1 MLKPDQDFAHFRIV
15 KLLGEGGMGQ
25 VYLAEDKKLQRQVAL
40 KILTAEY
47 FGVSERLERFHRE
60 AKTAAQISHPN
71 VMAIYDMGSTEDPT
85 VGRRVDY
92 IVMEYIKGKSL
103 AEYLKQRSSDLT
115 VVVRLAEKIAAG
127 LAAAHKINVVHRD
140 IKADNILVDDEEQP
154 KILDFGLAKPL
165 DPVQFSGDSKTK
177 TVSRELTRAG
187 KIVGTVAYM
196 SPEQVRGETVDTRSD
211 IFSFGVLLYRMA
223 TTEFPFS
230 ANTEVSTLAKI
241 LETRHESPR
250 IKNDAIPV
258 ELERIIDKCLQKN
271 ADDRY
276 HDTRDLV
283 VDLRNLRR
291 QFDSGISDTISGVTQ
306 EIKAV
311 GSRPLYQR
319 RWVWVVLVIAALFI
333 IIDRFGEAVTGFVE
347 GWKAGSK
354 TSVSSSGLKAAENS
368 LAILGFENKTGDKT
382 LDWLETGLPE
392 ILLTDL
398 AQNQSLNLIS
408 RQRVLD
414 AIESE
419 RGESATAPSHEEFV
433 EKALALGASRVL
445 TGSFYKMADKIRID
459 ARLEETSSGKILLGE
474 KVVGSDPFMIVDSLS
489 GKIALAMNVER
500 SATGEQGVASVT
512 SSSTDAY
519 REYHLGM
526 TAFGKELYDEAIL
539 RFSKAITMDSSF
551 ALPYMRVGMIRAFQ
565 NRSKEA
571 SNSLAKALQFEH
583 RLPLKDRNM
592 LDIYADI
599 WLRRKFGDAMTKMKL
614 MVSNY
619 PDDQESRTIYGALL
633 AQLAQDTVGAFAQL
647 DTVLAQNPSFQ
658 LALSMGVQLH
668 YGFGDYT
675 RATQIINRLKQFH
688 PDSPAAYRFQAKI
701 YTKTGKIQ
709 EAIVEYKELLKR
721 FPSEDDLLISLARLA
736 VRTRDFAL
744 ASEFVEKYGSAAGRD
759 PYKRSDYLL
768 ELANLAQWSGK
779 FETAITY
786 LRKNLDL
793 SKETSD
799 SMQMTQ
805 AYNVLA
811 TTFDSYE
818 ATDSALKYVD
828 LAEKWSINGLYARK
842 AMMLV
847 ELDSS
852 KVKVARPLFKKFLS
866 NFRSRVPNEMWPVAD
881 AIERVFEGHAL
892 HDTVGIIEGLRG
904 LIKSQSEHFGEN
916 TRDLGNLL
924 VAHREFKEGKEILE
938 RYVSGEFESTTGFS
952 YCICCYYLGQANEGL
967 GNRDEAIRNYTEMLK
982 YWGKPEIELKE
993 IADARK
999 RLAKLTS

>member
-47 FGVSERLERFHRE
+47 FGDSERLERFHRE

-85 VGRRVDY
+85 AGRHIDY

-103 AEYLKQRSSDLT
+103 AEYLRQRSSDLT

-223 TTEFPFS
+223 TSEFPFPG
-230 ANTEVSTLAKI
+230 NTEVSTLAKI
-241 LETRHESPR
+241 LETKHESPR

-258 ELERIIDKCLQKN
+258 ELERIIDKCLQKDAN
-271 ADDRY
+271 DRY
-276 HDTRDLV
+276 QDTRDLV

-291 QFDSGISDTISGVTQ
+291 QFDSGISDTVSGVTQ

-319 RWVWVVLVIAALFI
+319 RWVWVVLVLAALFI
-333 IIDRFGEAVTGFVE
+333 VIEKFADAISGFVE
-347 GWKAGSK
+347 GFKAGSK
-354 TSVSSSGLKAAENS
+354 ASVVSHGVKAAENS
-368 LAILGFENKTGDKT
+368 LAILEFENKTGDKT

-398 AQNQSLNLIS
+398 AQSQSLNLIS

-414 AIESE
+414 AIESD
-419 RGESATAPSHEEFV
+419 RGESATVPSHEEFV

-474 KVVGSDPFMIVDSLS
+474 KVVGADPFTIVDSLS
-489 GKIALAMNVER
+489 GKIALAMNIVR
-500 SATGEQGVASVT
+500 SAGEQGIASVT

-565 NRSKEA
+565 SRSKEA
-571 SNSLAKALQFEH
+571 SNSIAKALQFEH

-592 LDIYADI
+592 LDVYADI

-619 PDDQESRTIYGALL
+619 PDDQESRTIYGVLL
-633 AQLAQDTVGAFAQL
+633 AQLGQDTVGAFAQL

-721 FPSEDDLLISLARLA
+721 FPSETDLLISLARLA
-736 VRTRDFAL
+736 VRTRDFTL
-744 ASEFVEKYGSAAGRD
+744 AREFVEKFGNEAGKD
-759 PYKRSDYLL
+759 LYERSDYLL
-768 ELANLAQWSGK
+768 ELANLAQWAGR
-779 FETAITY
+779 FETALTY
-786 LRKNLDL
+786 LRQNLDL
-793 SKETSD
+793 SRETND
-799 SMQMTQ
+799 SLQQTQ
-805 AYNVLA
+805 AYDVLA
-811 TTFDSYE
+811 TTFESYD
-818 ATDSALKYVD
+818 ASDSALKYVA
-828 LAEKWSINGLYARK
+828 LAEESSPTGLYARSP
-842 AMMLV
+842 MMQV
-847 ELDSS
+847 EIDPSCAD
-852 KVKVARPLFKKFLS
+852 KARPLLKKFLT
-866 NFRSRVPNEMWPVAD
+866 NFKSRIPSEMWNVPD
-881 AIERVFEGHAL
+881 ALERIFEGYAHS
-892 HDTVGIIEGLRG
+892 DTVVIIEALRS

-916 TRDLGNLL
+916 TRELGNLL
-924 VAHREFKEGKEILE
+924 AAHGQFKEGKEILE
-938 RYVSGEFESTTGFS
+938 RYVSGEFESTSGFS
-952 YCICCYYLGQANEGL
+952 YCICCYYLGRANEGL
-967 GNRDEAIRNYTEMLK
+967 GNKNEAIKNYTEMLK

-993 IADARK
+993 ITDARE